1 MRLVEQH
8 TIKPSSVYYNELY
21 DLLHKCKNLY
31 NKGLYVVRQH
41 YSQYKDDN
49 TVKYKYLN
57 YNSLEKKLRTEN
69 DADYRALPTPVAQQV
84 LMMVDRNFKSFF
96 NLFNKKNRGE
106 YSEFVRI
113 PKYLNKDGLFPAV
126 FTTIAFSQKWIKQ
139 GIVKLP
145 KQFSFTTR
153 TNKQNIQQ
161 LRFIPKN
168 GYIVLEIIYN
178 KKEKN
183 LMSDNGNYLGIDI
196 GLDNLASCVSN
207 NGSCF
212 IINGRPL
219 KSINQYYNKKRSKIQ
234 QQLKKVNGKENSRRL
249 MSLTRRRNNKVK
261 DYLHKAS
268 RILINHV
275 VSNGINTIIIG
286 HNRCWEQEINIGK
299 RNNQNFVSIPFNM
312 FISMVSYKATLE
324 GINVKIVEESYT
336 SKCSFL
342 DNERICKH
350 ESYKGRR
357 TKRGLFKTSSGRTIN
372 ADINGA
378 FNIIRKSEKE
388 SFDVS
393 NLPEG
398 RGFWWNPVRI
408 SV

>member
-8 TIKPSSVYYNELY
+8 IIKSSSIHYNELL

-41 YSQYKDDN
+41 YFQYKDDN

-57 YNSLEKKLRTEN
+57 YYSLEKKLRIE
-69 DADYRALPTPVAQQV
+69 DDIDYRSLPAPVAQQV
-84 LMMVDRNFKSFF
+84 LMMVDRNFRSFF
-96 NLFNKKNRGE
+96 NLLNKKNRGE
-106 YSEFVRI
+106 YSEMVRI
-113 PKYLNKDGLFPAV
+113 PKYLNKDGLFTAV
-126 FTTIAFSQKWIKQ
+126 FTTLAFSQKWIKQ

-153 TNKQNIQQ
+153 TNKKNIQQ

-168 GYIVLEIIYN
+168 GFIALEIVYN
-178 KKEKN
+178 KKEKD
-183 LMSDNGNYLGIDI
+183 LMSDNGNYLGVDL
-196 GLDNLASCVSN
+196 GLNNLASCVSN
-207 NGSCF
+207 NGLCF
-212 IINGRPL
+212 IINGKPL
-219 KSINQYYNKKRSKIQ
+219 KSINQYYNKKVSFLKSK
-234 QQLKKVNGKENSRRL
+234 LKDNKQVSKQII
-249 MSLTRRRNNKVK
+249 SLTNKRNNKIK

-268 RILINHV
+268 RILINQV
-275 VSNGINTIIIG
+275 VSNGINTIVIG
-286 HNRCWEQEINIGK
+286 HNKYWKQEINIGK
-299 RNNQNFVSIPFNM
+299 RNNQNFVSIPFNDL
-312 FISMVSYKATLE
+312 ISMISYKATLE

-342 DNERICKH
+342 DNEDICKH
-350 ESYKGRR
+350 DTYKGRR
-357 TKRGLFKTSSGRTIN
+357 VKRGLFNTSLGRVIN

-378 FNIIRKSEKE
+378 FNIIRKSAKE
-388 SFDVS
+388 SFDVTM
-393 NLPEG
+393 LPGG

>member
-1 MRLVEQH
+1 ML
-8 TIKPSSVYYNELY
+8 
-21 DLLHKCKNLY
+21 
-31 NKGLYVVRQH
+31 
-41 YSQYKDDN
+41 
-49 TVKYKYLN
+49 
-57 YNSLEKKLRTEN
+57 
-69 DADYRALPTPVAQQV
+69 
-84 LMMVDRNFKSFF
+84 
-96 NLFNKKNRGE
+96 
-106 YSEFVRI
+106 
-113 PKYLNKDGLFPAV
+113 
-126 FTTIAFSQKWIKQ
+126 
-139 GIVKLP
+139 
-145 KQFSFTTR
+145 
-153 TNKQNIQQ
+153 
-161 LRFIPKN
+161 
-168 GYIVLEIIYN
+168 
-178 KKEKN
+178 
-183 LMSDNGNYLGIDI
+183 DNGNYLGIDI

-207 NGSCF
+207 TGSCF

-219 KSINQYYNKKRSKIQ
+219 KSINQYYNKRLSYLKSK
-234 QQLKKVNGKENSRRL
+234 LKDNKHTSKQIR
-249 MSLTRRRNNKVK
+249 SLTNKRNNKIK

-268 RILINHV
+268 RILVNHV

-286 HNRCWEQEINIGK
+286 HNKYWKQEINIGK

-342 DNERICKH
+342 DNEQICKH

-357 TKRGLFKTSSGRTIN
+357 IKRGLFKTSFGKIIN

-388 SFDVS
+388 SFDVTM
-393 NLPEG
+393 LLKG

>member
-41 YSQYKDDN
+41 YFQYKDDN

-57 YNSLEKKLRTEN
+57 YYSLEKKLRTEN
-69 DADYRALPTPVAQQV
+69 DVEQPVLLPAPVAQQV

-106 YSEFVRI
+106 YSEEVRM
-113 PKYLNKDGLFPAV
+113 PRYLNKGGLFPAV
-126 FTTIAFSQKWIKQ
+126 FATNAFSQKWIKQ

-168 GYIVLEIIYN
+168 GYIVLEIVYN

-207 NGSCF
+207 NGFCF

-219 KSINQYYNKKRSKIQ
+219 KSINQYYNKRLAFLKSK
-234 QQLKKVNGKENSRRL
+234 LKDNKQISKQIR
-249 MSLTRRRNNKVK
+249 SLTNKRNNKIK

-268 RILINHV
+268 RILVNHV

-286 HNRCWEQEINIGK
+286 HNKCWKQE
-299 RNNQNFVSIPFNM
+299 SI
-312 FISMVSYKATLE
+312 LE
-324 GINVKIVEESYT
+324 SV
-336 SKCSFL
+336 
-342 DNERICKH
+342 
-350 ESYKGRR
+350 
-357 TKRGLFKTSSGRTIN
+357 
-372 ADINGA
+372 
-378 FNIIRKSEKE
+378 IIRTLYL
-388 SFDVS
+388 F
-393 NLPEG
+393 LLI
-398 RGFWWNPVRI
+398 RL

>member
-41 YSQYKDDN
+41 YFQYKDDN

-57 YNSLEKKLRTEN
+57 YYSLEKKLRAEN
-69 DADYRALPTPVAQQV
+69 DVDYRALPA
-84 LMMVDRNFKSFF
+84 
-96 NLFNKKNRGE
+96 
-106 YSEFVRI
+106 
-113 PKYLNKDGLFPAV
+113 
-126 FTTIAFSQKWIKQ
+126 
-139 GIVKLP
+139 
-145 KQFSFTTR
+145 
-153 TNKQNIQQ
+153 
-161 LRFIPKN
+161 
-168 GYIVLEIIYN
+168 
-178 KKEKN
+178 
-183 LMSDNGNYLGIDI
+183 
-196 GLDNLASCVSN
+196 
-207 NGSCF
+207 
-212 IINGRPL
+212 
-219 KSINQYYNKKRSKIQ
+219 
-234 QQLKKVNGKENSRRL
+234 
-249 MSLTRRRNNKVK
+249 
-261 DYLHKAS
+261 
-268 RILINHV
+268 
-275 VSNGINTIIIG
+275 NTIIIG
-286 HNRCWEQEINIGK
+286 HNKCWKQEINIGK
-299 RNNQNFVSIPFNM
+299 RNNQNFVSIPFNS
-312 FISMVSYKATLE
+312 FISMISYKATLE

-357 TKRGLFKTSSGRTIN
+357 IKRGLFKTSFGKIIN

-388 SFDVS
+388 SFDVTM
-393 NLPEG
+393 LPKG